1 MVISQFDHRSLVI
14 SICGGGS
21 DCICDWPAIV
31 FLVPPSIIFPGG
43 VGGGGR
49 PRGRCEV
56 IDVLHR
62 SSSFFAYSSFFLL
75 LLIDMW
81 FMAGLAGRGEGP
93 HKGMRGGGEGRV
105 GEGEVCQG
113 LQQAPANPGR

>member
-43 VGGGGR
+43 AGGGR

-56 IDVLHR
+56 IDVLLILR
-62 SSSFFAYSSFFLL
+62 L
-75 LLIDMW
+75 LLI
-81 FMAGLAGRGEGP
+81 FPPPPPHRHVVYGRTGREGRG
-93 HKGMRGGGEGRV
+93 
-105 GEGEVCQG
+105 
-113 LQQAPANPGR
+113 AP